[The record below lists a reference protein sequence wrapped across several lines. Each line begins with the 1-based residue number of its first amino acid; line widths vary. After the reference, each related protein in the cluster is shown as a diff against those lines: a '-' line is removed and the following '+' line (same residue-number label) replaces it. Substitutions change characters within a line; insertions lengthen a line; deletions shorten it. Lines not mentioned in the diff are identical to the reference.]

1 MLPFLQTFLEPHF
14 GQDGF
19 RGLVPAESSGDSDL
33 QDLGLA
39 LPNMQSGDEAVDVS
53 SAIPSH
59 LLALKLERNLLSLE
73 NDR

>member
-14 GQDGF
+14 GQGGH
-19 RGLVPAESSGDSDL
+19 RGLVPAEPSGDSDL

-39 LPNMQSGDEAVDVS
+39 LLNMQSGEGSFDVS

-59 LLALKLERNLLSLE
+59 LQLRLV
-73 NDR
+73 